1 VFLSPS
7 EAEPQQ
13 VQAATPWGWG
23 LCGLLFAS
31 TVLNYMDRQTV
42 SVVGER
48 ITEEFGIRFE
58 DLGWIVAAFQLPYA
72 LFQVPAGFLADRWD
86 VRRLYAIAVI
96 WWSLAAIA
104 VAWSPTLG
112 ALMAFRAVLGLGESF
127 NWPCALKVTATVLP
141 PSDRGLGNGIFN
153 SGAAVGAVLTPIV
166 VAFLTV
172 KMGWRWAFAL
182 VGMLGLIWSAA
193 WVVIVH
199 GPARGLFSGHVRPRA
214 ASEPAPM
221 TTKIAFAALMAIAVI
236 GGILGFRHQATL
248 TLLVPDDCT
257 IVTWRVVEGSIVR
270 KGDAIAET
278 QGSDLVELRATD
290 DGTVIGIDRTAGQTV
305 KAGGPILRIRVK
317 PIGLS
322 AFWLAIAFLMVGLLV
337 TALLIPS
344 HRLGNGWMADLGVVV
359 RLRRFWILAVVSIS
373 INVCW
378 HFLVNWL
385 PTYLKTDRGMA
396 FTMGSMLSALP
407 FLAADVG
414 SIGGG
419 AASRWLARKGFSTAR
434 ARAIV
439 LSVCV
444 VLIASGAWVGTVRAD
459 AVVLGL
465 LALMAMGSAAFMA
478 NYFAYC
484 QDVSARHTGL
494 VVGILGG
501 LGNLFAAGFAPIAGR
516 IKDTSGSFGPVFLIV
531 GLLPFL
537 GLAAIWLG
545 WGRDREG
552 SDGVEPSALD
562 VLDDL

>member
-1 VFLSPS
+1 
-7 EAEPQQ
+7 
-13 VQAATPWGWG
+13 
-23 LCGLLFAS
+23 
-31 TVLNYMDRQTV
+31 
-42 SVVGER
+42 
-48 ITEEFGIRFE
+48 
-58 DLGWIVAAFQLPYA
+58 
-72 LFQVPAGFLADRWD
+72 
-86 VRRLYAIAVI
+86 
-96 WWSLAAIA
+96 
-104 VAWSPTLG
+104 
-112 ALMAFRAVLGLGESF
+112 
-127 NWPCALKVTATVLP
+127 
-141 PSDRGLGNGIFN
+141 
-153 SGAAVGAVLTPIV
+153 
-166 VAFLTV
+166 
-172 KMGWRWAFAL
+172 
-182 VGMLGLIWSAA
+182 
-193 WVVIVH
+193 
-199 GPARGLFSGHVRPRA
+199 
-214 ASEPAPM
+214 
-221 TTKIAFAALMAIAVI
+221 
-236 GGILGFRHQATL
+236 
-248 TLLVPDDCT
+248 
-257 IVTWRVVEGSIVR
+257 
-270 KGDAIAET
+270 
-278 QGSDLVELRATD
+278 
-290 DGTVIGIDRTAGQTV
+290 
-305 KAGGPILRIRVK
+305 
-317 PIGLS
+317 
-322 AFWLAIAFLMVGLLV
+322 
-337 TALLIPS
+337 LIPS